1 MTVLAEEAEKKL
13 PYGKISDLTS
23 SAKGTIFDPYPVATV
38 RSTDWA
44 VLPIWESSSSLIFS
58 AVSLKSPPE
67 GHSNDPKRP
76 RLPRLTPFD
85 EAEPMSIPNTNAM
98 FLNGDITAL
107 NNL

>member
-1 MTVLAEEAEKKL
+1 M
-13 PYGKISDLTS
+13 
-23 SAKGTIFDPYPVATV
+23 
-38 RSTDWA
+38 DWA
-44 VLPIWESSSSLIFS
+44 AFPLWESSSSLIFS

-98 FLNGDITAL
+98 FLNDDITAL
-107 NNL
+107 INL